1 MDKISLLLLR
11 CLSATLRY
19 ESMECILSDFCFSL
33 MAVKGCGGE
42 GDEVECWLMESNTNE
57 NRKFLEIIIK
67 NELSQGKN
75 SKVVVWCWLR
85 LQQPATTQNFES
97 DWGGQCGGDGRMDGQ
112 PSSRLHSNIDVYF
125 FLYFF
130 IYLRKF
136 QCTTTVQPRR
146 LQQQNTSS
154 SSNNIHSSWSSSSN
168 TGNSCGNNCCRRWN
182 LTFSSQ
188 PISPRQVRQRS
199 RCRRR
204 LQRGWVRIR
213 EICRMNVFSYNCA
226 IHIVTYI
233 CTFRHSP

>member
-1 MDKISLLLLR
+1 MVLTSTATNPQQLKISNPTAEANVVTDGWTDNRRLD
-11 CLSATLRY
+11 SIQ
-19 ESMECILSDFCFSL
+19 ILMCTSFC
-33 MAVKGCGGE
+33 
-42 GDEVECWLMESNTNE
+42 T
-57 NRKFLEIIIK
+57 
-67 NELSQGKN
+67 
-75 SKVVVWCWLR
+75 
-85 LQQPATTQNFES
+85 
-97 DWGGQCGGDGRMDGQ
+97 
-112 PSSRLHSNIDVYF
+112 
-125 FLYFF
+125 FF

-154 SSNNIHSSWSSSSN
+154 SSNNIYSSSSN

-199 RCRRR
+199 RCRR